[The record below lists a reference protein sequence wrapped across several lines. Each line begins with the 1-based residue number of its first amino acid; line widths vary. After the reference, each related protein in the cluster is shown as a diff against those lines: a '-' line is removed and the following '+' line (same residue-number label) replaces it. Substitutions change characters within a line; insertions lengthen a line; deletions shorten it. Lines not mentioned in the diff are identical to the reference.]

1 MNIRGLLI
9 ITFCLMVI
17 IPMTIFWAWP
27 YSKALDLEI
36 KEVNEKHLVIAKN
49 LSTAFERYYQDVLG
63 VFSILETGSQKQ
75 VNSPEFNALLN
86 SFQFLEVAAITQ
98 NGELKTCI
106 FSRHEQCQ
114 PVTDNAILLLAKQT
128 LEEEQIRISTVTE
141 AMNID
146 DSPLML
152 VVKKLGNQILL
163 GYLSTEYI
171 IKMGK
176 RVAFGEKGH
185 AAIVDQAGQALAH
198 PLASWVETRKDM
210 SKISAV
216 QKMLAGK
223 TGVEKFYS
231 PALKGDMIAGYTNV
245 PGAGWGVMVPQPIK
259 ELEGTAVE
267 IDKAALMVMLIGIA
281 LACLFAIPVS
291 LLIIKPLENL
301 SRTINSIKSGESQV
315 NLQFTFSRAVP
326 KEISELKTQFAH
338 MMETIEAKEN
348 VIAKL
353 AYFDS
358 HTGLP
363 NRNYF
368 HRLSNKALAK
378 MITLNQKGA
387 LVFIDFDG
395 FKEVN
400 DTYGHKVGDEL
411 LYLFGQRL
419 TSFFQ
424 LNNLSKS
431 ELAFY
436 DALPEIMPARLGGD
450 EFVILLQD
458 IKDKQEVASIIE
470 DLLGTVFAEYKMN
483 QQLNLKV
490 TGSAGIALFPE
501 DGKEYDQLMRAA
513 DLAMYDA
520 KSAGKNTLCFT
531 EESCNR

>member
-9 ITFCLMVI
+9 ITFCLIVI
-17 IPMTIFWAWP
+17 IPMTLFWAWP

-36 KEVNEKHLVIAKN
+36 QEVNEKHLVIAKN
-49 LSTAFERYYQDVLG
+49 LSTAFERYYQDILG

-75 VNSPEFNALLN
+75 VTSPEFNALLK
-86 SFQFLEVAAITQ
+86 SFQFLEVAAIAE
-98 NGELKTCI
+98 NGELQTCI
-106 FSRHEQCQ
+106 FSHHDQCQ
-114 PVTDNAILLLAKQT
+114 PVTDKAILSLAKST
-128 LEEEQIRISTVTE
+128 LGEEDIRISTVTE
-141 AMNID
+141 APNID
-146 DSPLML
+146 ANPLLL

-176 RVAFGEKGH
+176 RVSFGEKGH

-198 PLASWVETRKDM
+198 PLASWIKTRKDM

-223 TGVEKFYS
+223 TGVDKFYS

-245 PGAGWGVMVPQPIK
+245 PGAGWGVMVPQPIQ
-259 ELEGTAVE
+259 ELEGRAVE
-267 IDKAALMVMLIGIA
+267 IDKAAIMVMLIGVG

-301 SRTINSIKSGESQV
+301 SKIINSIKRGESKV
-315 NLQFTFSRAVP
+315 NLAFSFSKAVP
-326 KEISELKTQFAH
+326 KEIYALKMQFAH
-338 MMETIEAKEN
+338 MMETIEAKES

-358 HTGLP
+358 NTGLP
-363 NRNYF
+363 NRNHFY
-368 HRLSNKALAK
+368 RLSHKALAK
-378 MITLNQKGA
+378 MIKYNQKGA

-419 TSFFQ
+419 THYFAIND
-424 LNNLSKS
+424 LTKT

-436 DALPEIMPARLGGD
+436 DSLPKVIPARLGGD

-458 IKDKQEVASIIE
+458 VKDKQHVFSVIK
-470 DLLGTVFAEYKMN
+470 DLLDIVFDEYKMN
-483 QQLNLKV
+483 QHLNLKV
-490 TGSAGIALFPE
+490 TGSAGVALFPE
-501 DGKEYDQLMRAA
+501 DGQEYDQLMRAA

-531 EESCNR
+531 KPLK

>member
-9 ITFCLMVI
+9 ITFCLIVI
-17 IPMTIFWAWP
+17 IPMSIFWAWP

-36 KEVNEKHLVIAKN
+36 QEVNEKHLVIAKN

-75 VNSPEFNALLN
+75 VTSPEFNALLR
-86 SFQFLEVAAITQ
+86 SFQFIEVAAIAK
-98 NGELKTCI
+98 NGDLQTCV

-114 PVTDNAILLLAKQT
+114 ATTSDPILTLAKST
-128 LEEEQIRISTVTE
+128 IDERDIHISTVTK
-141 AMNID
+141 APNID
-146 DSPLML
+146 DGPIML
-152 VVKKLGNQILL
+152 VVKRLGNQILL

-185 AAIVDQAGQALAH
+185 AAIVDQAGHALAH
-198 PLASWVETRKDM
+198 PLDSWVQSGKDM

-216 QKMLAGK
+216 KLMLAGK
-223 TGVEKFYS
+223 TGVERFYS
-231 PALKGDMIAGYTNV
+231 PALKGDMIAGYTHV

-259 ELEGTAVE
+259 ELETRAIS
-267 IDKAALMVMLIGIA
+267 IDKAAIMVMLIGVG

-301 SRTINSIKSGESQV
+301 SKTIKSINRGESKV
-315 NLQFTFSRAVP
+315 NLQFSLSKAVP
-326 KEISELKTQFAH
+326 QEIFELKTLFAQL
-338 MMETIEAKEN
+338 METIEAKET

-358 HTGLP
+358 NTGLP

-368 HRLSNKALAK
+368 YRLANKALVD
-378 MITLNQKGA
+378 MIKFHRKGA

-400 DTYGHKVGDEL
+400 DTYGHKAGDEL
-411 LYLFGQRL
+411 LYLFGKRL
-419 TSFFQ
+419 TAYFE
-424 LNNLSKS
+424 LNNLPKNK
-431 ELAFY
+431 LAFY
-436 DALPEIMPARLGGD
+436 DALPKVIPARLGGD

-458 IKDKQEVASIIE
+458 IKDREEVALCIQ
-470 DLLGTVFAEYKMN
+470 DVLNTVFAEYKMN
-483 QQLNLKV
+483 HQLNLKV
-490 TGSAGIALFPE
+490 TGSAGVALFPE
-501 DGKEYDQLMRAA
+501 DGKQYDRLMRAA
-513 DLAMYDA
+513 DLAMYRA
-520 KSAGKNTLCFT
+520 KSAGKNTVCFT
-531 EESCNR
+531 E

>member
-9 ITFCLMVI
+9 ITFCLIVI

-75 VNSPEFNALLN
+75 VNSSEFNALLK
-86 SFQFLEVAAITQ
+86 SFQFLEVAVISEDGKLQ
-98 NGELKTCI
+98 TCI
-106 FSRHEQCQ
+106 FSRQTQCQ
-114 PVTDNAILLLAKQT
+114 EVTQPSILTLVKHT
-128 LEEEQIRISTVTE
+128 LENDRIRISTVTE
-141 AMNID
+141 ATYLD
-146 DSPLML
+146 DAPVML
-152 VVKKLGNQILL
+152 VVKRLGNQILL

-171 IKMGK
+171 IEMGK

-198 PLASWVETRKDM
+198 PLPSWVQTRKDM
-210 SKISAV
+210 SQISAV

-223 TGVEKFYS
+223 TGVDKFYS
-231 PALKGDMIAGYTNV
+231 PALKGDMIAGYTYV

-259 ELEGTAVE
+259 ELEGRAIA
-267 IDKAALMVMLIGIA
+267 IDQAAIMVMLIGVA

-301 SRTINSIKSGESQV
+301 SKTINSIKRGESKV
-315 NLQFTFSRAVP
+315 NLAFSFSKAIP
-326 KEISELKTQFAH
+326 QEISELKTQFAN
-338 MMETIEAKEN
+338 MMETIEAKES

-358 HTGLP
+358 NTGLP

-368 HRLSNKALAK
+368 YRLSNKALDK
-378 MITLNQKGA
+378 MIKFNQKGA

-400 DTYGHKVGDEL
+400 DTYGHKAGDEL

-419 TSFFQ
+419 IHYFE
-424 LNNLSKS
+424 LNNLSES
-431 ELAFY
+431 ELVFY
-436 DALPEIMPARLGGD
+436 DSLPKVIPARLGGD

-458 IKDKQEVASIIE
+458 VQDKLEVSSVIKD
-470 DLLGTVFAEYKMN
+470 LLRIVFEEYKIN
-483 QQLNLKV
+483 QQVSLKV
-490 TGSAGIALFPE
+490 TGSAGVALFPK
-501 DGKEYDQLMRAA
+501 DGNKYDQLMRAA

-520 KSAGKNTLCFT
+520 KSAGKNTVCFT
-531 EESCNR
+531 QPETL